1 MRVIITEKPSV
12 NSMLAQVVGSIYP
25 NEEIFFIE
33 AQPFW
38 LNNFRFPKG
47 LPLSEYPFFGQPAYK
62 KEQPWGTLAR
72 RLSMHKD
79 GLAVRGEAI
88 TLDAARSVMLRAD
101 EIICAC
107 DWDHTGIWGFD
118 LFIEQTL
125 GPERAP
131 NYPVL
136 VLNSGLDNASVKRA
150 FKSLITTE
158 HVSYKALLSA
168 GKAKRLFEYNYAI
181 NSLAILGNLYRKL
194 SNSQEPVFVSKYAL
208 QTLIWLGGKPS
219 MTPGKIMAL
228 LNKGW
233 IGTGKYPRSGLR
245 HLYGMG
251 SAASQS
257 SIIQSLEKL
266 GLIEEATKQQ
276 LKVTSS
282 GQAFLDAL
290 HPDCSDADLPF
301 RIDAWM
307 SQGVEAAEPAIKR
320 YLNTFFGKQLR
331 YQAKAGLEKG

>member
-12 NSMLAQVVGSIYP
+12 NNMLAQVVGGIYP

-47 LPLSEYPFFGQPAYK
+47 LSLNEYPFYGQPAYK
-62 KEQPWGTLAR
+62 REQPWGTLVR
-72 RLSMHKD
+72 RLSTHKD
-79 GLAVRGEAI
+79 GLAIRGEAI
-88 TLDAARSVMLRAD
+88 SLDTAKSVMLRAD

-125 GPERAP
+125 GPERAST
-131 NYPVL
+131 YPVL
-136 VLNSGLDNASVKRA
+136 VLSGGLDNNSVRRA
-150 FKSLITTE
+150 FKSLITTDHE
-158 HVSYKALLSA
+158 SYQALLSA

-194 SNSQEPVFVSKYAL
+194 SSRKEPVFISKYTL
-208 QTLIWLGGKPS
+208 QLLIWLSTNSP
-219 MTPGKIMAL
+219 MAPWKIMSYMVDD
-228 LNKGW
+228 W
-233 IGTGKYPRSGLR
+233 MGTGKYSKKDVR

-251 SAASQS
+251 SAASRS
-257 SIIQSLEKL
+257 SILQDLIKL
-266 GLIEEATKQQ
+266 GLAEETAKQKMQ
-276 LKVTSS
+276 ITSL
-282 GQAFLDAL
+282 GQAFVDDL
-290 HPDCSDADLPF
+290 HPDCSDVNLQF

-307 SQGVEAAEPAIKR
+307 CQGVEAAEPAIRR

-331 YQAKAGLEKG
+331 YKSKAR